1 MEDYVEDY
9 KYNNCFWKKSGV
21 LYNHVESKFKE
32 YLSIGDMLD
41 NIANQINLLCSN
53 LEKIPKFYKPSDD
66 QNCTRAKGISVFIHS
81 IKLLNHEFHKICIKI
96 NKLSAELKEKMHSY
110 NSKKRIN
117 EICDNSYKIY
127 QNDLTKLSQI
137 KNTYFD
143 TVNKGIEYYL
153 TQKYAKKLD
162 NVKIKAELENK
173 KKLINTK
180 KLLYKKQIEKV
191 ENSRV
196 EYMEIQGNIFASQ
209 EELEKECTNELKNY
223 FSQYFGILKESFKN
237 FKLSEEDLNTIEKI
251 DGDKD
256 NKSFAE
262 KNKSLMTGPKRNLY
276 KEYCEDLSYY
286 TEHFDFIKSKLKG
299 KNPKEIRE
307 IQNRITLEVSEF
319 LKDIIK
325 EEPDQINLRIEQIAK
340 DIKNC
345 KASQKDYDYLINQ
358 FQKRFE
364 EFQKWKRTLN
374 DQDFKKVGK
383 EWDERFCYMHT
394 FLGYFNKTRVDKKEL
409 DKTNFDY
416 LCKAILKILE
426 LNESEDIDYN
436 LCDLIIILSST
447 FYMSDPNYKNG
458 KKYINEVIKN
468 CSIMQK
474 QGFWVGLTRYELNEE
489 IQQQNKI
496 EDTLKEDDITEEKL
510 NNSVIAK
517 LMSVSYNIIQFIMDS
532 NLFNRVLFDIFKY
545 CKINPENR
553 SIVVE
558 MIESQIQSENITH
571 LKLDREK
578 LLAPTTSI
586 IEEKTTETPLSSIN
600 SDGNI

>member
-1 MEDYVEDY
+1 MEDYIEDY

-545 CKINPENR
+545 CKINSENR
-553 SIVVE
+553 LNVVE
-558 MIESQIQSENITH
+558 MIESQIQSENITY

-600 SDGNI
+600 SNGNI